1 MKLKAKI
8 NVYTVG
14 MFILLLILLN
24 FMVFF
29 SFNRM
34 MLEKEVERSY
44 AETLKT
50 VKGINESDET
60 IKIQDLLRAYLPV
73 DGMFKT
79 VSNDGKTMTTITDP
93 DMQHVRNMPTQFY
106 PEERNDIIKIDGI
119 SYIFISVPI
128 ITEKGDIANLQLVES
143 LEATMSVLNT
153 LKLILIVVTII
164 STILVF
170 ISSQILSN
178 IISKPILSMI
188 KTMGEI
194 QKSGKHKQ
202 IPLQKRSK
210 DELYQMGETFNAMI
224 EQLEKNYEN
233 QEQFIMNASHELKT
247 PLTVIESYSDL
258 LKRRGMEE
266 TELFEESIEAI
277 HSEAIRMR
285 ELTQQLLLLTKND
298 AIWKMKMESISMMGM
313 LNEVIRYFHS
323 AFQCEIEL
331 LIRENIDVFVDQQK
345 FKQLLYIFIEN
356 ACKYSEGT
364 VQIEV
369 GQYND
374 EKGWLTISDDGI
386 GIPTEDLDKVFDRFY
401 RVDKAR
407 ARKTGGFGLGL
418 SLAKEIAGVMDI
430 EIKMSSEEGKGT
442 KVKLI
447 FSLANSN

>member
-178 IISKPILSMI
+178 IISKPILSML

-202 IPLQKRSK
+202 IQLQKRSK

>member
-24 FMVFF
+24 FMVLF

-79 VSNDGKTMTTITDP
+79 VSNDGKTMTTIIDTY
-93 DMQHVRNMPTQFY
+93 MQHVRNMSTQFY

-153 LKLILIVVTII
+153 LKLILIVVTIVA
-164 STILVF
+164 TILVF
-170 ISSQILSN
+170 LFSQILSN
-178 IISKPILSMI
+178 IISKPILSII

-194 QKSGKHKQ
+194 QKSGEYKQ

-224 EQLEKNYEN
+224 EQLEKNFEN

-258 LKRRGMEE
+258 LKRRGMEQ
-266 TELFEESIEAI
+266 TDLFEESIEAI

-285 ELTQQLLLLTKND
+285 ELTQQLLMLTKNE
-298 AIWKMKMESISMMGM
+298 AIWKLKMDSVSVMGL

-323 AFQCEIEL
+323 AFECDIEL
-331 LIRENIDVFVDQQK
+331 LVQKNIDIFVDQQ
-345 FKQLLYIFIEN
+345 
-356 ACKYSEGT
+356 
-364 VQIEV
+364 
-369 GQYND
+369 
-374 EKGWLTISDDGI
+374 
-386 GIPTEDLDKVFDRFY
+386 
-401 RVDKAR
+401 
-407 ARKTGGFGLGL
+407 
-418 SLAKEIAGVMDI
+418 
-430 EIKMSSEEGKGT
+430 
-442 KVKLI
+442 
-447 FSLANSN
+447 

>member
-24 FMVFF
+24 FMIFF
-29 SFNRM
+29 SFNR
-34 MLEKEVERSY
+34 LVNDNEIDRAY
-44 AETLKT
+44 AETLKKE
-50 VKGINESDET
+50 KGINESEET

-79 VSNDGKTMTTITDP
+79 VNIDGKTMTTITDP

-119 SYIFISVPI
+119 SYVFISVPI
-128 ITEKGDIANLQLVES
+128 ITKEGDIANLQMVES
-143 LEATMSVLNT
+143 LESTMSVLNT
-153 LKLILIVVTII
+153 LKLILIVVSII
-164 STILVF
+164 ATILVF

-178 IISKPILSMI
+178 IISKPILSML

-202 IPLQKRSK
+202 IQLQKRSK

-233 QEQFIMNASHELKT
+233 KEQFIMNASNELKT
-247 PLTVIESYSDL
+247 QINVIESYSNV

-345 FKQLLYIFIEN
+345 FTQLLYIFIEN

-447 FSLANSN
+447 FSLANYN

>member
-258 LKRRGMEE
+258 LKRRGLEQP
-266 TELFEESIEAI
+266 ELFEESIEAI

-285 ELTQQLLLLTKND
+285 ELTEQLLLLSKNE
-298 AIWKMKMESISMMGM
+298 AIWKMQMESVDIVKM
-313 LNEVIRYFHS
+313 LHDVIRYFHS
-323 AFQCEIEL
+323 AFDCEIEL
-331 LIRENIDVFVDQQK
+331 IIREHSLGFADQQK
-345 FKQLLYIFIEN
+345 LKQLLYIFIEN
-356 ACKYSEGT
+356 ACKYGKGN
-364 VQIEV
+364 VQIET
-369 GQYND
+369 GQLND
-374 EKGWLTISDDGI
+374 EKGWIAITDDGI
-386 GIPTEDLDKVFDRFY
+386 GIPAEDLDKIFERFY

-407 ARKTGGFGLGL
+407 TRTTGGFGLGL
-418 SLAKEIAGVMDI
+418 SLAKEIAGVMNV
-430 EIKMSSEEGKGT
+430 EIKMESEEGKGT
-442 KVKLI
+442 TAKI
-447 FSLANSN
+447 IYPLANSN